1 LEHDQKF
8 LSLSKNRVAT
18 IADFFQFEA
27 DFVDSLRCIPMQV
40 RFKLATCG
48 IKLKLTAS
56 PESLHQTGNATGG
69 WLAHPPDAIFGNQVQ
84 SIWIA

>member
-1 LEHDQKF
+1 
-8 LSLSKNRVAT
+8 
-18 IADFFQFEA
+18 
-27 DFVDSLRCIPMQV
+27 MV

-48 IKLKLTAS
+48 IKLKLTAL

-69 WLAHPPDAIFGNQVQ
+69 SWLAHPPDAIFGNQVQ